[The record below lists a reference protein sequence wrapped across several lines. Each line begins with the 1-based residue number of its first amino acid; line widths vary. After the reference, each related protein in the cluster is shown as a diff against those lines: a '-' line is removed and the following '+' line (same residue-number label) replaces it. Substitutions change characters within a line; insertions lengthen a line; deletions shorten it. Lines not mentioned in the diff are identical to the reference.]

1 MINLHG
7 SLWRLWEMVCY
18 VCVCSCVYS
27 PSSCLEKGS
36 ERNVAADRTGFMHP
50 KRRTTSNNLSF
61 SINSL
66 LSVATWVIFTGS
78 RWRLASQFLATCRQP
93 NTDGLNG
100 IHQLTDLSRLINSL
114 SLLELSIR
122 LSFSQTMQRRR
133 CTNVSAHNGM
143 VMPGHACGTVCQ
155 IIIHFTASFSF
166 LGSFPAI

>member
-36 ERNVAADRTGFMHP
+36 EMNVAADRTGVMHP

-78 RWRLASQFLATCRQP
+78 LWRLASQFLATCRQP

-114 SLLELSIR
+114 SLLELSVR
-122 LSFSQTMQRRR
+122 LSFSQLCNDGGALMSLHTMEWS
-133 CTNVSAHNGM
+133 CLDT
-143 VMPGHACGTVCQ
+143 HAAQYARLLYTSQ
-155 IIIHFTASFSF
+155 LPFHF
-166 LGSFPAI
+166 